1 MMYAVAISNALLSF
15 HTEVKTK
22 SQKDSKSGKKG
33 RGGARTSQKSQKTEG
48 QAQPSANGKSTS
60 LNTSKDTSTTKV
72 EDFLIVS
79 NKDSS
84 GNGKD
89 SSGKDTSAHR
99 NESAANGENSAAN
112 AKDSAANAKDS
123 AANTKDSADAKS
135 SSTNSTNTTVQVEV
149 TEESKTGQELAY
161 EIGEGSR
168 QVEQHDSGNAR
179 ESELKAESVTS
190 AGKELEPTCED
201 KDEPSTREEEMEVEV
216 SNVVGD
222 SVSAQSEEIEKQPVA
237 TTPGR
242 NTTTFA
248 RWC

>member
-89 SSGKDTSAHR
+89 SSGKDTSAHG
-99 NESAANGENSAAN
+99 NESAANGE
-112 AKDSAANAKDS
+112 DSAANAKDS
-123 AANTKDSADAKS
+123 ADARDSSNEKS
-135 SSTNSTNTTVQVEV
+135 SSTNCTDTTMQVEV
-149 TEESKTGQELAY
+149 TEESKTGQELAS
-161 EIGEGSR
+161 EVGEDSR
-168 QVEQHDSGNAR
+168 QVEQHDSGNASSAG
-179 ESELKAESVTS
+179 ESEMKTESVTTI
-190 AGKELEPTCED
+190 GKELEPTCED
-201 KDEPSTREEEMEVEV
+201 KDESRTREEEMEVEV
-216 SNVVGD
+216 SNVVEE
-222 SVSAQSEEIEKQPVA
+222 SVSAQSEEVEKQPVA
-237 TTPGR
+237 TTPG
-242 NTTTFA
+242 TPPPLPDGDDL
-248 RWC
+248 

>member
-1 MMYAVAISNALLSF
+1 MYAVAISNALLLF

-48 QAQPSANGKSTS
+48 QSQPSANGKGTS

-99 NESAANGENSAAN
+99 NESADN

-123 AANTKDSADAKS
+123 ADANNEKS
-135 SSTNSTNTTVQVEV
+135 SSANSTDTTVQVEV
-149 TEESKTGQELAY
+149 TEESKTGQELAS
-161 EIGEGSR
+161 EVGEDSR
-168 QVEQHDSGNAR
+168 QVEQHDSGNASSVG
-179 ESELKAESVTS
+179 ESEMKAESVTI
-190 AGKELEPTCED
+190 AGEELEPTCED

-222 SVSAQSEEIEKQPVA
+222 SVSAQSEEVEKQPVA
-237 TTPGR
+237 TTPG
-242 NTTTFA
+242 TPPPLPDGDDL
-248 RWC
+248 